1 MPLTF
6 TFALC
11 QNQTFE
17 LRCSISDRTV
27 GNRSL
32 DTEALATL
40 INLCEEKYY
49 TQYIDSYA
57 ELKKIGREL
66 YQWLDGKEGWL
77 RQGLQEDG
85 DRKIYLDLIQT
96 SEAQALNPQTQR
108 IALGLAHLPWE
119 LLHDG
124 SGFLLGE
131 ASVLPVRS
139 VQQRQNS
146 AQNGYVGVQN
156 RPLRLLFMATSPE
169 YPGISPLGFE
179 REEAKILD
187 ATKEQP
193 LALVVEE
200 SGSVAELKNLVQSYD
215 EDYFDV
221 FHLTGHG
228 VIYTENA
235 FGKLLPKG
243 KKIKDYT
250 PCFITEDDFGNVVFT
265 TAEDLGKAFKN
276 RFPRVIFLS
285 GCHTGQLA
293 DGGTVPS
300 MAQALVKAGAAVVLG
315 WARPVYDTTGITA
328 AEALYEALA
337 TGATVEEAVIA
348 THQKMLEKERPD
360 GHLLRI
366 YRDTRE
372 IQGLVTPLRTKG
384 REKLKFKAPETEF
397 LDENNIVKVASR
409 GEFVGRRKALQRCL
423 KALRET
429 SDEIGVFIAG
439 MGGLGKSSLA
449 ARLCTRV
456 QSQREN
462 FERVVLIGVVDEVA
476 LINKLANKYQR
487 YAGVPA
493 LLNEPGISLQGRL
506 QNFFE
511 AVETQ
516 HGKPLLLV
524 LDDFEQNIPPANIED
539 GSLRM
544 ASEAYRVLE
553 AICAALAENQAESR
567 LIVTCRYLREDTLP
581 PHNLHLESLAAM
593 GKADI
598 DKIVRDLEGEV
609 KEKLRQQRIIK
620 IADGNPRLLKW
631 LLDVVQQPGITGDEL
646 LTRLE
651 AVELKF
657 RENILAQ
664 TLLGGLED
672 GEKKFLAR
680 LSVFR
685 LPVTEDIV
693 RDVAFSDEVGE
704 ARNVECLHRL
714 VGLSLVES
722 ATVYGTQQR
731 EYRVTRI
738 LEPLLEEVLTVEEW
752 QTSKKTATASIY
764 KSWWEEA
771 ENCYEKQVWEIIR
784 LAVATA
790 EKSIAVTVGEVV
802 AEYWVNS
809 SRFVEALEICR
820 EILQLGENY
829 RILGTIARAE
839 VALGLVIE
847 AIEHFQTALELCPE
861 GDVEEKAATLY
872 NMAGLKAQEG
882 DIEGAITLYNQSLQI
897 SESIN
902 YVGGKAS
909 TLHQIAKLKA
919 QEGDISGAITF
930 YNQSLQISE
939 SINYVKT
946 KAGTLLSIANLKTTQ
961 GDIEGAI
968 ALYNQSLQ
976 ISESINDVQGEAAT
990 LHAIAGLKAQEG
1002 DIEGAITLYNQS
1014 LQISESI
1021 NYVGG
1026 KATTLHEMAVLK
1038 AQEGDTEGAIALY
1051 NQSLQISE
1059 SINDVREQAATLHAI
1074 AGLKAQEGD
1083 TEGAIVLYNQSLQI
1097 SESINYVRGKAATLY
1112 RIAGLKA
1119 NQGDIEGAIALYN
1132 QSLQITESINDM
1144 QSKAATLCQIARLKA
1159 NQGDIEGAIALYN
1172 QSLQIT
1178 ESINDM
1184 QGKAVTIAGLAYWE
1198 GERGNKTKQLE
1209 LNLEA
1214 AKNLGKI
1221 RDYINLHTVLD
1232 NLGVADETK
1241 RIIYFAQAVWLCLRV
1256 QIPLAATVATFEW
1269 MYNQFPQ
1276 SDEMQALLGAAA
1288 LYLCTVHGDGHP
1300 QLEELQQRSF
1310 KILAGAAVAQGI
1322 ETQEAFDTWIVQERL
1337 NDEEYFIPR
1346 LVEKLEE
1353 IVGDGWLFER
1363 F

>member
-6 TFALC
+6 TFALS

-17 LRCSISDRTV
+17 LRCSYGTR
-27 GNRSL
+27 RL
-32 DTEALATL
+32 DTEALARL

-49 TQYIDSYA
+49 TQDFDKPA

-77 RQGLQEDG
+77 RQGLEEDSEG
-85 DRKIYLDLIQT
+85 RIYLDLIQT
-96 SEAQALNPQTQR
+96 SEAQALNLQTQKV
-108 IALGLAHLPWE
+108 ALGLAHLPWE
-119 LLHDG
+119 LLHEG
-124 SGFLLGE
+124 CGFLLRE
-131 ASVLPVRS
+131 ANVLPVRS
-139 VQQRQNS
+139 LHPRQGNID
-146 AQNGYVGVQN
+146 VQN

-169 YPGISPLGFE
+169 HPGIAPLGFE
-179 REEAKILD
+179 REEAKILE

-200 SGSVAELKNLVQSYD
+200 SGSVEELKNLVQSYD

-228 VIYTENA
+228 VIYTEKA
-235 FGKLLPKG
+235 FGKLLPKE
-243 KKIKDYT
+243 KKIKDNT

-300 MAQALVKAGAAVVLG
+300 MAQALVKAGADVVLG

-337 TGATVEEAVIA
+337 TGATVEEAVIS

-366 YRDTRE
+366 YRDTRQ

-409 GEFVGRRKALQRCL
+409 GDFVGRRKALQGCL
-423 KALRET
+423 RALRET

-462 FERVVLIGVVDEVA
+462 FERVVLIGVVDEVGI
-476 LINKLANKYQR
+476 INKLANKYQR

-524 LDDFEQNIPPANIED
+524 LDDFEQNIPPANVED

-544 ASEAYRVLE
+544 TGEAYRVLE
-553 AICAALAENQAESR
+553 AICTALAENQAESR

-598 DKIVRDLEGEV
+598 DKIVRDLEGEA

-631 LLDVVQQPGITGDEL
+631 LLDVVQQPGIAGDEL

-664 TLLGGLED
+664 TLLSGLED
-672 GEKKFLAR
+672 QEKKFLAR

-693 RDVAFSDEVGE
+693 RDVAFSHEI
-704 ARNVECLHRL
+704 VETQNIASLHRL

-722 ATVYGTQQR
+722 ATVYATQQR
-731 EYRVTRI
+731 EYRVTTI
-738 LEPLLEEVLTVEEW
+738 LEPLLQPILTAEEW
-752 QTSKKTATASIY
+752 KTTKKVATQSIY
-764 KSWWEEA
+764 KTWWEGVKERDEEQA
-771 ENCYEKQVWEIIR
+771 REIVR
-784 LAVATA
+784 LAVAA
-790 EKSIAVTVGEVV
+790 ETKEIAVTVGDWI
-802 AEYWVNS
+802 AATWVNA
-809 SRFVEALEICR
+809 SRYLEALEICR
-820 EILQLGENY
+820 
-829 RILGTIARAE
+829 
-839 VALGLVIE
+839 
-847 AIEHFQTALELCPE
+847 
-861 GDVEEKAATLY
+861 
-872 NMAGLKAQEG
+872 
-882 DIEGAITLYNQSLQI
+882 
-897 SESIN
+897 
-902 YVGGKAS
+902 
-909 TLHQIAKLKA
+909 
-919 QEGDISGAITF
+919 
-930 YNQSLQISE
+930 
-939 SINYVKT
+939 
-946 KAGTLLSIANLKTTQ
+946 
-961 GDIEGAI
+961 
-968 ALYNQSLQ
+968 
-976 ISESINDVQGEAAT
+976 
-990 LHAIAGLKAQEG
+990 
-1002 DIEGAITLYNQS
+1002 
-1014 LQISESI
+1014 
-1021 NYVGG
+1021 
-1026 KATTLHEMAVLK
+1026 
-1038 AQEGDTEGAIALY
+1038 
-1051 NQSLQISE
+1051 
-1059 SINDVREQAATLHAI
+1059 
-1074 AGLKAQEGD
+1074 
-1083 TEGAIVLYNQSLQI
+1083 
-1097 SESINYVRGKAATLY
+1097 
-1112 RIAGLKA
+1112 
-1119 NQGDIEGAIALYN
+1119 
-1132 QSLQITESINDM
+1132 
-1144 QSKAATLCQIARLKA
+1144 
-1159 NQGDIEGAIALYN
+1159 
-1172 QSLQIT
+1172 
-1178 ESINDM
+1178 
-1184 QGKAVTIAGLAYWE
+1184 
-1198 GERGNKTKQLE
+1198 
-1209 LNLEA
+1209 
-1214 AKNLGKI
+1214 
-1221 RDYINLHTVLD
+1221 
-1232 NLGVADETK
+1232 
-1241 RIIYFAQAVWLCLRV
+1241 
-1256 QIPLAATVATFEW
+1256 
-1269 MYNQFPQ
+1269 
-1276 SDEMQALLGAAA
+1276 
-1288 LYLCTVHGDGHP
+1288 
-1300 QLEELQQRSF
+1300 
-1310 KILAGAAVAQGI
+1310 
-1322 ETQEAFDTWIVQERL
+1322 
-1337 NDEEYFIPR
+1337 
-1346 LVEKLEE
+1346 
-1353 IVGDGWLFER
+1353 
-1363 F
+1363 

>member
-6 TFALC
+6 TFALS

-17 LRCSISDRTV
+17 LRCSY
-27 GNRSL
+27 GNRRL

-49 TQYIDSYA
+49 TQDFDRPT
-57 ELKKIGREL
+57 ELKKLGREL

-77 RQGLQEDG
+77 RQGLEEDS
-85 DRKIYLDLIQT
+85 DKKIYLDLIQT

-119 LLHDG
+119 LLHDNY
-124 SGFLLGE
+124 GFLLRE
-131 ASVLPVRS
+131 TNVLPVRS
-139 VQQRQNS
+139 LHQRQGDI
-146 AQNGYVGVQN
+146 AVQN

-169 YPGISPLGFE
+169 YPGIPPLGFE
-179 REEAKILD
+179 REEAKILE

-200 SGSVAELKNLVQSYD
+200 SGSVEELKNLVQSYD

-228 VIYTENA
+228 VIYTEKA
-235 FGKLLPKG
+235 FDKLLPKG
-243 KKIKDYT
+243 KKIKDNT

-276 RFPRVIFLS
+276 RFPQVIFLS

-300 MAQALVKAGAAVVLG
+300 MAQALVKAGAGVVLG

-337 TGATVEEAVIA
+337 TGATVEEAVIT

-360 GHLLRI
+360 WHLLRI
-366 YRDTRE
+366 YRDTRQ
-372 IQGLVTPLRTKG
+372 IQGLVTPLRTEG
-384 REKLKFKAPETEF
+384 RKKLKFKAPETEF

-409 GEFVGRRKALQRCL
+409 AEFVGRRKALQRCL
-423 KALRET
+423 RALRET
-429 SDEIGVFIAG
+429 SDEVGVFIAG

-462 FERVVLIGVVDEVA
+462 FERVVLIGVVGEVG

-506 QNFFE
+506 QNFFD
-511 AVETQ
+511 AVEMQ

-598 DKIVRDLEGEV
+598 DKIVRDFEGEV
-609 KEKLRQQRIIK
+609 KEKLRQKRIIK

-631 LLDVVQQPGITGDEL
+631 LLDVVQQPGIAGDEL

-664 TLLGGLED
+664 TLLRGLED

-680 LSVFR
+680 LSVF
-685 LPVTEDIV
+685 LLAVTEDIV
-693 RDVAFSDEVGE
+693 RDVTFSHDIVD
-704 ARNVECLHRL
+704 AQNVECLNRL

-722 ATVYGTQQR
+722 ATVYATQQP
-731 EYRVTRI
+731 EYRVTTI

-752 QTSKKTATASIY
+752 QITKKAATASIY
-764 KSWWEEA
+764 KTWWEERKKSQ
-771 ENCYEKQVWEIIR
+771 NTYYEEEAREILR
-784 LAVATA
+784 LAVLA
-790 EKSIAVTVGEVV
+790 EEKEIAATVGEIIGKHYVDT
-802 AEYWVNS
+802 

-820 EILQLGENY
+820 EILQLGEDY
-829 RILGTIARAE
+829 RILEAIAQAE
-839 VALGLVIE
+839 HTLGLVRD
-847 AIEHFQTALELCPE
+847 AMTHFQTALELCPE
-861 GDVEEKAATLY
+861 EDLSNKASTLHNMAELKTQQGEIEDAIALYNQSLQIKESINDLMGKAATLNNMAY
-872 NMAGLKAQEG
+872 LQQQQGNIEGATHLYNQSLQIKESINDVQGKAATLSNIAALKGQQGDIEGAIALLKQVLEIDEATNNVGGKAKTLYNIAAFKGQQGDVEGAIALYNQSLQIIESINDVRWKAMIQHNMAGLAAQQGDFEGAIALFNQSLSIKESINDVGGKTATLHAIAALKAQQG
-882 DIEGAITLYNQSLQI
+882 DVEGAITLYNQSLQI

-902 YVGGKAS
+902 DMQEKAN
-909 TLHQIAKLKA
+909 TLKNVAYLRA
-919 QEGDISGAITF
+919 Q
-930 YNQSLQISE
+930 
-939 SINYVKT
+939 
-946 KAGTLLSIANLKTTQ
+946 Q
-961 GDIEGAI
+961 GNIEDAI
-968 ALYNQSLQ
+968 ALHNQSLQ
-976 ISESINDVQGEAAT
+976 ISESINDLEGKAT
-990 LHAIAGLKAQEG
+990 NLNAIAYFKAQQG
-1002 DIEGAITLYNQS
+1002 DIE
-1014 LQISESI
+1014 E
-1021 NYVGG
+1021 
-1026 KATTLHEMAVLK
+1026 
-1038 AQEGDTEGAIALY
+1038 AIALY
-1051 NQSLQISE
+1051 NQSLHISE
-1059 SINDVREQAATLHAI
+1059 SINDIKTKAAALHQI
-1074 AGLKAQEGD
+1074 AGLTYQIGDVEKALEFFQQ
-1083 TEGAIVLYNQSLQI
+1083 TA
-1097 SESINYVRGKAATLY
+1097 KAL
-1112 RIAGLKA
+1112 
-1119 NQGDIEGAIALYN
+1119 
-1132 QSLQITESINDM
+1132 
-1144 QSKAATLCQIARLKA
+1144 
-1159 NQGDIEGAIALYN
+1159 
-1172 QSLQIT
+1172 
-1178 ESINDM
+1178 
-1184 QGKAVTIAGLAYWE
+1184 
-1198 GERGNKTKQLE
+1198 GE
-1209 LNLEA
+1209 
-1214 AKNLGKI
+1214 I
-1221 RDYINLHTVLD
+1221 RDYVNLHQVLE
-1232 NLGVADETK
+1232 NFGVAHERK
-1241 RIIYFAQAVWLCLRV
+1241 GIIYLAQAVWLCWQV
-1256 QIPLAATVATFEW
+1256 KIPLVNTINTLLI
-1269 MYNQFPQ
+1269 MSNQVPQ
-1276 SDEMQALLGAAA
+1276 SDETEALLSMTAHYFCQ
-1288 LYLCTVHGDGHP
+1288 LYGDENP
-1300 QLEELQQRSF
+1300 QIEELRHST
-1310 KILAGAAVAQGI
+1310 ILSLSSAAEAQGVNS
-1322 ETQEAFDTWIVQERL
+1322 QEAFDTWFAQRQL
-1337 NDEEYFIPR
+1337 NDPEYFIPR
-1346 LVEKLEE
+1346 LIERLEE
-1353 IVGDGWLFER
+1353 IIGDEWLFER

>member
-1 MPLTF
+1 MSLTF
-6 TFALC
+6 TFALS

-17 LRCSISDRTV
+17 LRCSYGTR
-27 GNRSL
+27 RL

-49 TQYIDSYA
+49 TQDFDRPA

-77 RQGLQEDG
+77 RRGLEEDG

-96 SEAQALNPQTQR
+96 SEAQALNLQTQR

-131 ASVLPVRS
+131 ANILPVRS
-139 VQQRQNS
+139 VQQRQGNI
-146 AQNGYVGVQN
+146 AVQN

-169 YPGISPLGFE
+169 YPGIPPLGFE

-200 SGSVAELKNLVQSYD
+200 SGSVEELKNLVQSYD

-228 VIYTENA
+228 VIYTEKA

-243 KKIKDYT
+243 KIIKDNT

-285 GCHTGQLA
+285 GCHTAQLA

-300 MAQALVKAGAAVVLG
+300 MAQALVKAGAGVVLG
-315 WARPVYDTTGITA
+315 WARPVYDTTGMTA

-366 YRDTRE
+366 YRDMRQ
-372 IQGLVTPLRTKG
+372 IQSLVTPLRSKG
-384 REKLKFKAPETEF
+384 REKLKFKAAESEF
-397 LDENNIVKVASR
+397 LDENNIVKVASC
-409 GEFVGRRKALQRCL
+409 GKFVGRRRALQRCL
-423 KALRET
+423 RALRET
-429 SDEIGVFIAG
+429 SDEVGVFIAG

-462 FERVVLIGVVDEVA
+462 FERVVLIGVVDEVGI
-476 LINKLANKYQR
+476 INKLANKYQR

-524 LDDFEQNIPPANIED
+524 LDDFEQNIPQANIED

-544 ASEAYRVLE
+544 VSEAYRVLE

-631 LLDVVQQPGITGDEL
+631 LLDVVQLEISGQTQIAGDEL

-657 RENILAQ
+657 RENILAE
-664 TLLGGLED
+664 TLLRGLED
-672 GEKKFLAR
+672 GERKFLAR

-693 RDVAFSDEVGE
+693 RDVAFSDEVAE
-704 ARNVECLHRL
+704 AQNVECLYRL

-722 ATVYGTQQR
+722 ATVYATQQR
-731 EYRVTRI
+731 EYRVTTI
-738 LEPLLEEVLTVEEW
+738 LESLLEPVLTVEEW
-752 QTSKKTATASIY
+752 QTTKKTATASIY
-764 KSWWEEA
+764 KTWWEEVETCNEEQA
-771 ENCYEKQVWEIIR
+771 QEIVR
-784 LAVATA
+784 LAVSA
-790 EKSIAVTVGEVV
+790 ETKEIAVTVGNVV
-802 AEYWVNS
+802 ATKWVNG
-809 SRFVEALEICR
+809 SRFVEVVEICR
-820 EILQLGENY
+820 EILQLGEDY
-829 RILGTIARAE
+829 RILGTIAIAE
-839 VALGLVIE
+839 NTLGLVAE
-847 AIEHFQTALELCPE
+847 AMMHYQKALELCPE
-861 GDVEEKAATLY
+861 DDVQEKATTLH
-872 NMAGLKAQEG
+872 NLAGLKA
-882 DIEGAITLYNQSLQI
+882 
-897 SESIN
+897 
-902 YVGGKAS
+902 
-909 TLHQIAKLKA
+909 
-919 QEGDISGAITF
+919 
-930 YNQSLQISE
+930 
-939 SINYVKT
+939 
-946 KAGTLLSIANLKTTQ
+946 TQ

-976 ISESINDVQGEAAT
+976 IDESINDMRGKAAT
-990 LHAIAGLKAQEG
+990 LHNMARLKATQGDIEGAIALYNQSLQINESIDDMRGKAATLNNMARLKATQGDIEGAIALYNQSLQIKDSINNVGGKAAILHNMADLKATQG

-1014 LQISESI
+1014 LQIKDSI
-1021 NYVGG
+1021 NNVGG
-1026 KATTLHEMAVLK
+1026 KAATLHQIAGLK
-1038 AQEGDTEGAIALY
+1038 ATQGDIEGASALY
-1051 NQSLQISE
+1051 NQSLQIKD
-1059 SINDVREQAATLHAI
+1059 SINDV
-1074 AGLKAQEGD
+1074 G
-1083 TEGAIVLYNQSLQI
+1083 
-1097 SESINYVRGKAATLY
+1097 GKAATLHQ
-1112 RIAGLKA
+1112 IAGLKVTQGDIEGA
-1119 NQGDIEGAIALYN
+1119 ITLYNQSWQITDSINDVKAKAAILHSMADLKVNQGDIEGAIALYN
-1132 QSLQITESINDM
+1132 QSLQIDESIN
-1144 QSKAATLCQIARLKA
+1144 
-1159 NQGDIEGAIALYN
+1159 NVG
-1172 QSLQIT
+1172 
-1178 ESINDM
+1178 
-1184 QGKAVTIAGLAYWE
+1184 GKAITLINIAYCE

-1209 LNLEA
+1209 LYLQVA
-1214 AKNLGKI
+1214 DILGKI
-1221 RDYINLHTVLD
+1221 RDYINLRQVLK
-1232 NLGVADETK
+1232 NLGVTDENK
-1241 RIIYFAQAVWLCLRV
+1241 GIIYLGQAVWLCLRV
-1256 QIPLAATVATFEW
+1256 QIPLKVTVDTFEA
-1269 MYNQFPQ
+1269 MFQ
-1276 SDEMQALLGAAA
+1276 SVFKGDEMQALLGASAY
-1288 LYLCTVHGDGHP
+1288 YLCQVRGGEHP
-1300 QLEELQQRSF
+1300 QLEELEDRSAT
-1310 KILAGAAVAQGI
+1310 ILLDAAGAQGI
-1322 ETQEAFDTWIVQERL
+1322 ETQEAFNTWYVQQQL
-1337 NDEEYFIPR
+1337 NNPEYYIPR
-1346 LVEKLEE
+1346 LAEKLAE
-1353 IVGDGWLFER
+1353 IIGDEWLFER